1 MKNISILG
9 ATGSIGTQTL
19 DVIRNSNNEIKL
31 IGISANSSVNKII
44 EIIEEFSPKYVAM
57 MDEESA
63 KAVLDYCTSNKLN
76 INIYSG
82 IEGLEKI
89 ATLDEIDMVVTS
101 VVGMIGLR
109 PTIKAIEAKKDIAL
123 ANKETLV
130 VAGELVMEKAKE
142 MGVDIL
148 PVDSEHSAIF
158 QALNGYTEKD
168 INKIILT
175 ASGGPFRGKD
185 IEYLNEA
192 AHIIYNGG
200 VVAFPTET
208 VYGLGANALKE
219 DAVDK
224 IFKAKGRPQ
233 DNPLIVHVASKNID
247 NLVEEIPEVAKEL
260 INKFWP
266 GPLTIILKK
275 KDIIPNRTSA
285 NLESVGIRMPSNDIA
300 LKLIELSGC
309 PVAAPSANISGR
321 PSPTDVE
328 RCIEDLDG
336 KIDYIIGGSQS
347 DVGVESTIVD
357 CTVMPPIVLRPG
369 GITLEML
376 REVCSDITID
386 KAIQGKPDEN
396 LKPKAPGMKY
406 RHYAPKAKLK
416 IIKGNKEKTIEKINE
431 IVQNYI
437 DNQKKVAILSTEE
450 LSSRFPLGE
459 IINLGSEKNLYD
471 VARNLF
477 EALRKC
483 DDINVDYI
491 LCQAFEEKGVGLA
504 IMNRLNKAAGFDIL
518 EV

>member
-1 MKNISILG
+1 METKVAIIK
-9 ATGSIGTQTL
+9 
-19 DVIRNSNNEIKL
+19 DVN
-31 IGISANSSVNKII
+31 
-44 EIIEEFSPKYVAM
+44 
-57 MDEESA
+57 
-63 KAVLDYCTSNKLN
+63 
-76 INIYSG
+76 
-82 IEGLEKI
+82 
-89 ATLDEIDMVVTS
+89 
-101 VVGMIGLR
+101 
-109 PTIKAIEAKKDIAL
+109 
-123 ANKETLV
+123 
-130 VAGELVMEKAKE
+130 
-142 MGVDIL
+142 
-148 PVDSEHSAIF
+148 
-158 QALNGYTEKD
+158 
-168 INKIILT
+168 
-175 ASGGPFRGKD
+175 KD
-185 IEYLNEA
+185 IEYLKEA

-247 NLVEEIPEVAKEL
+247 YLVKEIPEVAKEL

-285 NLESVGIRMPSNDIA
+285 NLESVGIRMPSNEIA

-336 KIDYIIGGSQS
+336 KIDYIVGGSQS

-396 LKPKAPGMKY
+396 LK
-406 RHYAPKAKLK
+406 
-416 IIKGNKEKTIEKINE
+416 TIEKINE

-437 DNQKKVAILSTEE
+437 DSQKKVAILSTEE